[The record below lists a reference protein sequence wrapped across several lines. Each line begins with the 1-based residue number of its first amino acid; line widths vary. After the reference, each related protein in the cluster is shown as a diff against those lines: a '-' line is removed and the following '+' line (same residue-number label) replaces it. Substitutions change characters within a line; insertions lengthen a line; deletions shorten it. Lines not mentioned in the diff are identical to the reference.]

1 MFDDGREALPH
12 PADQLPLMQHLLP
25 LVWDQ
30 AIERW
35 QAADD
40 HSAPLQIDL
49 EDFEA
54 VPGWTAPERPLIG
67 TLNAQADDV
76 LRRAVDAG
84 EKKAKEIGKD
94 AIRELLRAAFCC
106 LAQLDDRGNVVR
118 DFATLDQMLAASGPC
133 ERSPQDREKY
143 REVLRVAFDV
153 FQRAALVNV
162 GRSYDVNHEAL
173 IRGWKRY
180 ANWLKDARR
189 RVDRLASVD
198 RRISERRQAGQKA
211 GVLAQLWKRG
221 IDWIL
226 VENLQRADQIA
237 GDETSK
243 DLQDMLGPT
252 SAFSEQWARQAL
264 VRTDVAVSGTGA
276 VACSVEARIGEVK
289 KTIDNAILYRS
300 GGRDRPRRIAM
311 SFVGAMLIFVVGMIY
326 FFLIAT
332 QQQALNDELKG
343 LNDELKGLNEQ
354 AEQLNKQFRFF
365 RLQAEATATP
375 PDGLPRDL
383 VEDREVYA
391 TLQVALTTAA
401 LDMAVGAAVDTL
413 KAQRVIRGAADRPAP
428 GAEQQPPAPQMPEA
442 TRVYRTSLRQLDRS
456 TRNILSDVSV
466 KIVDNASANPELAA
480 LDAAPADCAVTDP
493 EMEVRYL
500 VADEPE
506 SLGLA
511 LRAELSEG
519 VRIIHMRPI
528 RRVSSDEFR
537 ELESSNLRGRRLEPG
552 VLVCLSKDANWFL
565 IWRPLPEH
573 QVAEP
578 PVIQRVQWIR
588 TARQPSGDDD
598 WHAELKE
605 GRLPQTRQTWANVET
620 LSEEYQ
626 RLNSA
631 VRDGGRVIDSFRSG
645 SRAGFTIALGENKAA
660 LLWTSTGLVDP
671 EAVETGLPHD
681 LVKCE
686 FDTPETRSQTGGLAK
701 VSRCEMGPI
710 SFDGIDHFLTADYQG
725 CLRPET
731 PAVCETAISLH
742 YKPLDP
748 ERSSARVAF
757 RHSSSRIVAAAVWDD
772 SLWIKD
778 TNDQVWRYLVG
789 MKALQNLLV
798 ERWKGIGD
806 PAKMAK
812 ASYSD
817 SCKQLN
823 CDKVRVPGWP
833 GQ

>member
-1 MFDDGREALPH
+1 MFSHRGSTSKQVEKVRNGLADLIENRI
-12 PADQLPLMQHLLP
+12 PAEL
-25 LVWDQ
+25 
-30 AIERW
+30 
-35 QAADD
+35 AADTAKPERSRLNVLSLHYRIVVSCRED
-40 HSAPLQIDL
+40 YLPDLKSWEKDVPSLLRNYLRLEPMTRQCAIATVEASGKTVLGEGVAPLIVEFVGKID
-49 EDFEA
+49 EGANRNTEA
-54 VPGWTAPERPLIG
+54 VIEPVLLCLCCYQ
-67 TLNAQADDV
+67 LN
-76 LRRAVDAG
+76 RRRKDG
-84 EKKAKEIGKD
+84 EKISKELVARAGRDILDNFYQTALSDKDVKGPPDVPTFIETYLVQGDRFRGAYPKAEAIDEGLLTQTQLD
-94 AIRELLRAAFCC
+94 ALTDRHRLLRVVQHADTARVE
-106 LAQLDDRGNVVR
+106 LIHDRMVEVV
-118 DFATLDQMLAASGPC
+118 C
-133 ERSPQDREKY
+133 
-143 REVLRVAFDV
+143 
-153 FQRAALVNV
+153 RARN
-162 GRSYDVNHEAL
+162 
-173 IRGWKRY
+173 
-180 ANWLKDARR
+180 
-189 RVDRLASVD
+189 D
-198 RRISERRQAGQKA
+198 RRIRERQAERERQAARQFQRRLRIA
-211 GVLAQLWKRG
+211 GAVIAVAVLA
-221 IDWIL
+221 
-226 VENLQRADQIA
+226 
-237 GDETSK
+237 
-243 DLQDMLGPT
+243 LG
-252 SAFSEQWARQAL
+252 
-264 VRTDVAVSGTGA
+264 
-276 VACSVEARIGEVK
+276 
-289 KTIDNAILYRS
+289 
-300 GGRDRPRRIAM
+300 
-311 SFVGAMLIFVVGMIY
+311 LISLL
-326 FFLIAT
+326 LIANE
-332 QQQALNDELKG
+332 QFALATKQ

-391 TLQVALTTAA
+391 TLQIGLAMAA

-413 KAQRVIRGAADRPAP
+413 RGAHRPTPRA
-428 GAEQQPPAPQMPEA
+428 GQQPPAPQIPEA
-442 TRVYRTSLRQLDRS
+442 TRVYRTSLSQLDRS
-456 TRNILSDVSV
+456 TRSILSDVSV

-500 VADEPE
+500 VADEPG

-519 VRIIHMRPI
+519 VRIINMRPI

-565 IWRPLPEH
+565 LWRPLPEN

-578 PVIQRVQWIR
+578 PVIQRIQWIR
-588 TARQPSGDDD
+588 TARQSSGDDD
-598 WHAELKE
+598 WHAELKD
-605 GRLPQTRQTWANVET
+605 GRLPQTRQMWANVVT
-620 LSEEYQ
+620 LSREYQ

-671 EAVETGLPHD
+671 EAVETALPHK
-681 LVKCE
+681 LVLCE
-686 FDTPETRSQTGGLAK
+686 FDQPTTRTQTGALTA
-701 VSRCEMGPI
+701 VSRCEMGPV
-710 SFDGIDHFLTADYQG
+710 SFDGIDHFLTADYLG

-731 PAVCETAISLH
+731 PAVCETEISLH
-742 YKPLDP
+742 YNPLDP
-748 ERSSARVAF
+748 VRSSARVAF
-757 RHSSSRIVAAAVWDD
+757 RLSSSRIVAAAVWDD

-778 TNDQVWRYLVG
+778 TNGQVWRYLVG